1 MKCEQFRKK
10 LQEEPGN
17 DDTDFHA
24 HRQVCPPCDKA
35 YQDAMLFEKQL
46 SDAFSD
52 IGPDTRPDTRPETR
66 PETRLAD
73 AVQDSVRRYRKN
85 RRRYF
90 SITAALMMLTLAGA
104 ASFHLYQIRSLND
117 FVLSHIEHE
126 IGQLNNT
133 HVVSHSRLKQ
143 LVSQFEVPDLSVLPA
158 ITYVEKCWMRTGYG
172 LHLIVQGQKGPV
184 TLLFMPNESV
194 EHSQPIQSADFT
206 GKLYSLGQGSFALV
220 GIPGEPLEMLAEK
233 LRMASATGVTLTL

>member
-10 LQEEPGN
+10 LLEDPGN
-17 DDTDFHA
+17 EDANFHA
-24 HRQVCPPCDKA
+24 HRQVCPSCEKA

-46 SDAFSD
+46 SGAFADTGLDRKLPDA
-52 IGPDTRPDTRPETR
+52 I
-66 PETRLAD
+66 LNN
-73 AVQDSVRRYRKN
+73 VRRYRKTS
-85 RRRYF
+85 RRLF
-90 SITAALMMLTLAGA
+90 SIAASLMLLTMAGA

-126 IGQLNNT
+126 IEQLNNT
-133 HVVSHSRLKQ
+133 QIVSHSRLERF
-143 LVSQFEVPDLSVLPA
+143 VSQFDVPDLPDLSVLPA
-158 ITYVEKCWMRTGYG
+158 MTYVEKCWMRTGYG

-184 TLLFMPNESV
+184 TVLFMPNESV
-194 EHSQPIQSADFT
+194 EQSQPIQSEDFT

-233 LRMASATGVTLTL
+233 LRMASASAVTPML

>member
-10 LQEEPGN
+10 LLEDPGN
-17 DDTDFHA
+17 EDADFHA
-24 HRQVCPPCDKA
+24 HRQTCQPCDKA
-35 YQDAMLFEKQL
+35 FKEAMLFEKQL
-46 SDAFSD
+46 AAAFSD
-52 IGPDTRPDTRPETR
+52 EEHNTSHEKVPDAI
-66 PETRLAD
+66 LNN
-73 AVQDSVRRYRKN
+73 VRHYRKT
-85 RRRYF
+85 RRRLF
-90 SITAALMMLTLAGA
+90 SIAASLVLLIMAGA

-117 FVLSHIEHE
+117 FVFAHIEHE
-126 IGQLNNT
+126 IEQLQNT
-133 HVVSHSRLKQ
+133 QIVSRSRLERF
-143 LVSQFEVPDLSVLPA
+143 VSQFEVPDLSVLPA

-194 EHSQPIQSADFT
+194 EQSQPIQSADFI

-233 LRMASATGVTLTL
+233 LRMASATSVTPML